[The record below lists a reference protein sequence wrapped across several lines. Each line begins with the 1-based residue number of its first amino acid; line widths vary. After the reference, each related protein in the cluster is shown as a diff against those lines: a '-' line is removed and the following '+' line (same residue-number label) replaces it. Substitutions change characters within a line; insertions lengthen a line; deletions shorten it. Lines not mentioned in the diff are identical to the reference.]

1 METSSLNFENL
12 QKALDIFIKDF
23 IQTYKG
29 LLIRDDKKATGDL
42 LNSIKPIEI
51 EFSNNKM
58 SGSISL
64 REYWKYIEYGTGP
77 QHIPDKRQQYWPP
90 SDKILKWIKI
100 KPVLP
105 RPNNGIMP
113 TEKQLTF
120 LISRKIHD
128 DGIKPGRQF
137 AEALNLTW
145 AKNSENISNAI
156 SSDLQ
161 EQINLIQI

>member
-1 METSSLNFENL
+1 METNALTFPNL
-12 QKALDIFIKDF
+12 EKAINDF
-23 IQTYKG
+23 VSDFVDTYKG
-29 LLIRDDKKATGDL
+29 LLIRDDKKASGDL
-42 LNSIKPIEI
+42 LRSIKPIEI
-51 EFSNNKM
+51 EFSSNKI

-77 QHIPDKRQQYWPP
+77 QHIPDKRQQYWPQM
-90 SDKILKWIKI
+90 DKILKWIKV
-100 KPVLP
+100 KPVIP

-137 AEALNLTW
+137 TEALNLTW
-145 AKNSENISNAI
+145 AKNKNKISDAI
-156 SSDLQ
+156 SIDLQ
-161 EQINLIQI
+161 ANIDLIKI

>member
-1 METSSLNFENL
+1 METNALTFPNLENAINNF
-12 QKALDIFIKDF
+12 ISDF
-23 IQTYKG
+23 INTYKG

-42 LNSIKPIEI
+42 IRSIKPIEI
-51 EFSNNKM
+51 QFSNNKM

-90 SDKILKWIKI
+90 RDKILKWVKI
-100 KPVLP
+100 K
-105 RPNNGIMP
+105 NGIKP
-113 TEKQLTF
+113 NEKQLAF

-145 AKNSENISNAI
+145 AKNKDYISDAI
-156 SSDLQ
+156 STDLAANI
-161 EQINLIQI
+161 ELIKI

>member
-1 METSSLNFENL
+1 METNSLTFTNL
-12 QKALDIFIKDF
+12 EKALNNFITDF
-23 IQTYKG
+23 ISIYKG

-90 SDKILKWIKI
+90 RDKILKWINI
-100 KPVLP
+100 KPVKP
-105 RPNNGIMP
+105 RPVNGIKP
-113 TEKQLTF
+113 TEKQLAF

-145 AKNSENISNAI
+145 AKNKDYISDAI
-156 SSDLQ
+156 STDLAANI
-161 EQINLIQI
+161 ELIKI

>member
-1 METSSLNFENL
+1 METNSLNFENL

-64 REYWKYIEYGTGP
+64 RKYWKYIEYY
-77 QHIPDKRQQYWPP
+77 K
-90 SDKILKWIKI
+90 
-100 KPVLP
+100 
-105 RPNNGIMP
+105 
-113 TEKQLTF
+113 
-120 LISRKIHD
+120 
-128 DGIKPGRQF
+128 
-137 AEALNLTW
+137 NLW
-145 AKNSENISNAI
+145 NRCGISNAYNN
-156 SSDLQ
+156 
-161 EQINLIQI
+161 EY